1 MSASATVRVMSP
13 EEIAARAGG
22 EVPYLLFPERATLFA
37 ERAMRLRQ
45 LAGTHPMGDY
55 LRFIAELATVQQ
67 QLMGEGAGWAPPAAE
82 ALDQAALGGQ
92 PPLAASAG
100 APDARWHTVLRSL
113 VAQVRPKAPAGA
125 AAALQTLADADDVFL
140 DRQADALLQGLH
152 SGLDLACAP
161 VVAAALQV
169 AWTRW
174 VLDTQDAA
182 TSAGTAG
189 QALAKAPFGR
199 VDDESRCPCCGSLP
213 VASIT
218 RHSGEF
224 AGQRYL
230 SCSLCSTQW
239 QMSRIR
245 CTHCGST
252 EKLAYQ
258 SLATGDDAEGE
269 GSRAAQAAVQA
280 ETCDTCHHTLKI
292 LHTDRD
298 PLIDVTA
305 DDLASLTLDLLVA
318 DAGYQ
323 RHGQN
328 LMLFFGEAVESPPP
342 DPAADAT
349 PPPGRS

>member
-55 LRFIAELATVQQ
+55 LRFIAELAAAQQ
-67 QLMGEGAGWAPPAAE
+67 ELMGEGEGWAPPAAE
-82 ALDQAALGGQ
+82 VLDQAALAGQ
-92 PPLAASAG
+92 PPLPAAGG
-100 APDARWHTVLRSL
+100 APDARWHALLRAL
-113 VAQVRPKAPAGA
+113 VAQVQPQAPASA
-125 AAALQTLADADDVFL
+125 RAALQALVEADAVLL

-152 SGLDLACAP
+152 SGLDLATAP
-161 VVAAALQV
+161 LVAAALQV

-182 TSAGTAG
+182 TAAASAGG
-189 QALAKAPFGR
+189 ALAKAPFGR

-258 SLATGDDAEGE
+258 SLATGKDAEGD

-280 ETCDTCHHTLKI
+280 ETCDACHHTLKI

-328 LMLFFGEAVESPPP
+328 LMLFFGEAAEAAEAAAPP
-342 DPAADAT
+342 DPA
-349 PPPGRS
+349 PPPGQA